1 MFPILLSSPRVP
13 SYGAILVLACGL
25 GWWLAR
31 RRARGLGIP
40 VWHIDWLV
48 PLLLAGAG
56 VGARLTSLGSQWVA
70 DDSGNDRLLYGGLLT
85 AVGVAVVYAK
95 VACLPLGRLGDAFA
109 FALPVGI
116 CLLRVGCFLGG
127 CCWGDICGSPDR
139 LSVVEDQAWR
149 RQVQTFPPLCD
160 GDWPLAVTFP
170 AGSPAYYQHLTAGLL
185 PPGAERSLPVHPV
198 QLYETAACL
207 GLLGLLCM
215 LDARLRR
222 WGESFLACGVG
233 YSAIR
238 FVVEWFRADTRPLVW
253 GLTLAQL
260 ASIFCAGMCLIAWR
274 MRRRLAQ
281 AGHADLHRAVPQQEG
296 GQSSN

>member
-31 RRARGLGIP
+31 RRACGLGIP
-40 VWHIDWLV
+40 PWHIDCLV

-56 VGARLTSLGSQWVA
+56 VGARLASLGSQWLA
-70 DDSGNDRLLYGGLLT
+70 DDGGNDRLLYGGLLT

-95 VACLPLGRLGDAFA
+95 VARLPLGRLGDAFA

-127 CCWGDICGSPDR
+127 CCWGDICAPADR
-139 LSVVEDQAWR
+139 LSIVEDQTWR
-149 RQVQTFPPLCD
+149 RQVQTIPPLCD

-185 PPGAERSLPVHPV
+185 PPSAERSLPVHPV
-198 QLYETAACL
+198 QLYEAAASL
-207 GLLGLLCM
+207 GLLGLLFL
-215 LDARLRR
+215 LDGRLRR
-222 WGESFLACGVG
+222 WGESLLAFGLG

-253 GLTLAQL
+253 GLTPSQL
-260 ASIFCAGMCLIAWR
+260 ASICCAGVCLVLWR
-274 MRRRLAQ
+274 IRLRLAK
-281 AGHADLHRAVPQQEG
+281 AGHPDLDRVAPRREG
-296 GQSSN
+296 GQSSA